1 MTKASNKIRILTI
14 TPGLNVCG
22 GIESYVM
29 NYYSR
34 IHNDV
39 KMDFITHDISDKT
52 YKKIIEK
59 NGDNVYVFPKIG
71 LNIVKHKKYIDDF
84 FEKHH
89 NYDIVHCHMAN
100 AAFIYLKT
108 AKKYGIKVRII
119 HSHQNK
125 AADVLSH
132 AIRNIPLIKI
142 GLKYANVNFACS
154 KLAGD
159 YLFKNKKY
167 YLINNA
173 IDSRRFNYNPIRRQ
187 EMRKK
192 LKIDDKCFLIGNV
205 GRICPQKNQK
215 FLIDVFNLV
224 SKRINSKLLII
235 GEGELKNDLEKHIKE
250 LNLEDKV
257 IIHTPV
263 SNVEDYYQA
272 MDMFVLPSLYEGLGI
287 VNIEAQACGL
297 RTIVS
302 DRVPEIAK
310 ISELLSFIKLSDSEQ
325 IWANEIINKSD
336 YKREIQN
343 SILKNSGYD
352 IDFESKKL
360 IDIYRNLI

>member
-1 MTKASNKIRILTI
+1 
-14 TPGLNVCG
+14 
-22 GIESYVM
+22 
-29 NYYSR
+29 
-34 IHNDV
+34 
-39 KMDFITHDISDKT
+39 
-52 YKKIIEK
+52 
-59 NGDNVYVFPKIG
+59 
-71 LNIVKHKKYIDDF
+71 
-84 FEKHH
+84 
-89 NYDIVHCHMAN
+89 
-100 AAFIYLKT
+100 
-108 AKKYGIKVRII
+108 
-119 HSHQNK
+119 
-125 AADVLSH
+125 
-132 AIRNIPLIKI
+132 
-142 GLKYANVNFACS
+142 
-154 KLAGD
+154 
-159 YLFKNKKY
+159 
-167 YLINNA
+167 
-173 IDSRRFNYNPIRRQ
+173 
-187 EMRKK
+187 MRKK
-192 LKIDDKCFLIGNV
+192 LKIEDKCFFIGNV
-205 GRICPQKNQK
+205 GRIKTQKNQK